1 MMHESADRPIFQ
13 GDGGSRSGFT
23 LIEVLAALTI
33 LGLVLIALLGS
44 MGADLRTRRVA
55 ADTRALVAAGEFVL
69 ERISMLERQELDA
82 AAGRWH
88 ELGPPLAD
96 YRWSLENAP
105 VAGRPELVHVVVRV
119 RGPETTAE
127 VATRLFRPRRS
138 DSDR

>member
-1 MMHESADRPIFQ
+1 MTRDPAVFR
-13 GDGGSRSGFT
+13 GDDQPRSGFT

-44 MGADLRTRRVA
+44 VGADLRARRVA

-82 AAGRWH
+82 AAGGWH
-88 ELGPPLAD
+88 ELRPPLAD
-96 YRWSLENAP
+96 YRWRLESAP
-105 VAGRPELVHVVVRV
+105 VAGQPELVHVVVTV

-127 VATRLFRPRRS
+127 MATRLFRPRRP
-138 DSDR
+138 DSDP